1 MGEFAA
7 KMSVRTRIALVPVV
21 AAALCL
27 LAVSANQDMD
37 ERAVIADLVKEAAGA
52 YTTAASAA
60 VTALA
65 EAEKNQ
71 PSKEDKIQECI
82 CAARGTAGDPCVE
95 ASMDDAAEKKMREEF
110 ANSCNQEL
118 AQMPGS
124 MKETIL
130 AECVKRRTESAGL
143 KFENPKDTEAV
154 DAARVKIAADCDE
167 KASKEAKGKTLNI
180 VEQPE
185 EQLLACM
192 CERAGC
198 MSDEDREVFD
208 DAVTDATKK
217 CKKTVALEIAEAMG
231 DDESEEAEQPSRE
244 EMAEKVSE
252 CVCDSKKEAGH
263 PCLNDEEWAA
273 RKEELKV
280 IQAQCRKPLHDE
292 L

>member
-1 MGEFAA
+1 MGNSLP

-71 PSKEDKIQECI
+71 PSKEDKLQECI

-95 ASMDDAAEKKMREEF
+95 ASMDDAAQKKMREEF

-143 KFENPKDTEAV
+143 KFEVRLSLFFRNLLFSRDSHMSGH
-154 DAARVKIAADCDE
+154 IA
-167 KASKEAKGKTLNI
+167 SSH
-180 VEQPE
+180 QS
-185 EQLLACM
+185 LAP
-192 CERAGC
+192 GQN
-198 MSDEDREVFD
+198 S
-208 DAVTDATKK
+208 
-217 CKKTVALEIAEAMG
+217 
-231 DDESEEAEQPSRE
+231 
-244 EMAEKVSE
+244 
-252 CVCDSKKEAGH
+252 
-263 PCLNDEEWAA
+263 
-273 RKEELKV
+273 
-280 IQAQCRKPLHDE
+280 QCCFF
-292 L
+292 

>member
-1 MGEFAA
+1 MGVNSLP

-95 ASMDDAAEKKMREEF
+95 ASMDDAA
-110 ANSCNQEL
+110 
-118 AQMPGS
+118 
-124 MKETIL
+124 
-130 AECVKRRTESAGL
+130 
-143 KFENPKDTEAV
+143 
-154 DAARVKIAADCDE
+154 RVKIAADCDE

-185 EQLLACM
+185 EQLLTCM

>member
-1 MGEFAA
+1 MGNSLP

-71 PSKEDKIQECI
+71 PSKEDKLQECI

-130 AECVKRRTESAGL
+130 
-143 KFENPKDTEAV
+143 KFENPKDTQAV

-185 EQLLACM
+185 EQLLTCM

-231 DDESEEAEQPSRE
+231 DDESEEAEQPSGE

>member
-1 MGEFAA
+1 
-7 KMSVRTRIALVPVV
+7 MSVRNRIALVPVV

-52 YTTAASAA
+52 YNTAASAA
-60 VTALA
+60 ATALE
-65 EAEKNQ
+65 EAAKNQ
-71 PSKEDKIQECI
+71 PTKEEKIQECI
-82 CAARGTAGDPCVE
+82 CAARSTAGDPCAE
-95 ASMDDAAEKKMREEF
+95 ATVDDAAEKKMREDF
-110 ANSCNQEL
+110 TNSCNQEL

-130 AECVKRRTESAGL
+130 LECVKRRTESAGL

-154 DAARVKIAADCDE
+154 DAARAKITQDCEE
-167 KASKEAKGKTLNI
+167 KTSKDSGKTLNI

-185 EQLLACM
+185 DQLLACM

-208 DAVTDATKK
+208 EAVADATKK

-231 DDESEEAEQPSRE
+231 DDENEDAEQPSRE

-252 CVCDSKKEAGH
+252 CVCESKKDAGH
-263 PCLNDEEWAA
+263 PCPNNEEWAA

>member
-1 MGEFAA
+1 
-7 KMSVRTRIALVPVV
+7 
-21 AAALCL
+21 
-27 LAVSANQDMD
+27 MD

-52 YTTAASAA
+52 YTTAANAA
-60 VTALA
+60 VTALK

-82 CAARGTAGDPCVE
+82 CAARATAGDPCVE
-95 ASMDDAAEKKMREEF
+95 SAVDNAAEKKMRDEF
-110 ANSCNQEL
+110 VNSCNQEL
-118 AQMPGS
+118 AHMPGS

-143 KFENPKDTEAV
+143 AYENPKDTEAV
-154 DAARVKIAADCDE
+154 DAARAKIAEDCDE
-167 KASKEAKGKTLNI
+167 AVSRDTKPQTLNI

-192 CERAGC
+192 CEKAGC
-198 MSDEDREVFD
+198 MNDEDREVFD
-208 DAVTDATKK
+208 EAVEDATKK
-217 CKKTVALEIAEAMG
+217 CKKTIALEIAEAMG
-231 DDESEEAEQPSRE
+231 EDEDAEQPSRE
-244 EMAEKVSE
+244 EMADKISD

-263 PCLNDEEWAA
+263 PCLTDEEWAA

>member
-1 MGEFAA
+1 MGNSLP

-71 PSKEDKIQECI
+71 PSKEDK
-82 CAARGTAGDPCVE
+82 
-95 ASMDDAAEKKMREEF
+95 
-110 ANSCNQEL
+110 
-118 AQMPGS
+118 
-124 MKETIL
+124 
-130 AECVKRRTESAGL
+130 
-143 KFENPKDTEAV
+143 
-154 DAARVKIAADCDE
+154 
-167 KASKEAKGKTLNI
+167 GKTLNI

-185 EQLLACM
+185 EQLLTCM

-263 PCLNDEEWAA
+263 PCLNDEEWTA